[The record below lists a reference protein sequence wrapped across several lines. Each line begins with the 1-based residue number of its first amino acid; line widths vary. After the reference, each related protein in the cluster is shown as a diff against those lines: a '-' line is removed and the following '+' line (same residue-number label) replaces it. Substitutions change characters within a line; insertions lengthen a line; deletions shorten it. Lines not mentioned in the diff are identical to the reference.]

1 MELQH
6 QRIQALCDQL
16 KLEALAEGYP
26 QLASKAVSNQLRF
39 ADFLESL
46 LKTEVTARSSRSRQ
60 MLVKRAGFP
69 VIKTLGRV
77 NTSEWLQQ
85 SEQTQ

>member
-16 KLEALAEGYP
+16 KLEALAEVYP
-26 QLASKAVSNQLRF
+26 QLASKAVSNQLSF

-46 LKTEVTARSSRSRQ
+46 LKTEVPARSSRSRQ
-60 MLVKRAGFP
+60 MLVKLAGLSSRP
-69 VIKTLGRV
+69 
-77 NTSEWLQQ
+77 
-85 SEQTQ
+85 